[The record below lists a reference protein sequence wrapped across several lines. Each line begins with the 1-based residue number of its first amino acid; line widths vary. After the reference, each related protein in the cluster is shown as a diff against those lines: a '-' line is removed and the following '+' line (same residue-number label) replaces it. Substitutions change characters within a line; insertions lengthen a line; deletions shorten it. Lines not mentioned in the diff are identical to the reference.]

1 MKAGRKEHCR
11 SMWSGSG
18 GPWPIRR
25 VRKRLLQQIRQK
37 TGNMIVRQGP
47 DQLLFAGYSKI
58 PDSRPRHESR
68 GFLQI
73 RIYIYRQDGGTEH
86 VARGHFHPRIAFR
99 QHVLDHGL
107 SGNYTHRSTGL
118 SHYCPGQTLVHDAL
132 GHLHDAS
139 ASRDRQEGFGVSIPP
154 TVEKDKLLPL
164 QDSHDIALLHDHGI
178 IPLLPQ
184 HLGKSRQGSLV
195 IPYPG
200 VFSRG
205 EVDGTDALHDS
216 ESSPVWVS
224 SPDTVSSS
232 VSESGRDSES
242 GR

>member
-11 SMWSGSG
+11 SMRSGSG

-99 QHVLDHGL
+99 QHVLDPV
-107 SGNYTHRSTGL
+107 SYTHLRAHETKANL
-118 SHYCPGQTLVHDAL
+118 VCRLLLEKKKQKKKKKTLNKIL
-132 GHLHDAS
+132 IILNMK
-139 ASRDRQEGFGVSIPP
+139 P
-154 TVEKDKLLPL
+154 EKN
-164 QDSHDIALLHDHGI
+164 Q
-178 IPLLPQ
+178 
-184 HLGKSRQGSLV
+184 
-195 IPYPG
+195 
-200 VFSRG
+200 
-205 EVDGTDALHDS
+205 
-216 ESSPVWVS
+216 
-224 SPDTVSSS
+224 
-232 VSESGRDSES
+232 
-242 GR
+242 